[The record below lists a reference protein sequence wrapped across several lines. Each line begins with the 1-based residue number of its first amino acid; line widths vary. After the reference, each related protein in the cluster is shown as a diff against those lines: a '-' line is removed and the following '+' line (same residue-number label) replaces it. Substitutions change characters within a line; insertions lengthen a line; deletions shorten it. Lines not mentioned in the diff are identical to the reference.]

1 MSEYI
6 APLQKLIDQFRRL
19 PGIGKKT
26 AARLAFGMLNF
37 TDSQAKDF
45 AEAILAAKSEI
56 RECRICHNFS
66 TEDECEICQSSERD
80 DSVVCVVEDARAVM
94 SLERV
99 RQYNGVYHVLGG
111 AISPMNGIG
120 PDKLNISDLIKRV
133 SSGNI
138 HEVILATNPTVEGE
152 ATALYIAK
160 LLRQSGV
167 KVSRLA
173 LGIPV
178 GGDLEYADEVTLD
191 RALAGRREI

>member
-133 SSGNI
+133 SFGNI
-138 HEVILATNPTVEGE
+138 QEVILATNPTVEGE

>member
-45 AEAILAAKSEI
+45 ADAILAAKSEI
-56 RECRICHNFS
+56 RECRICHNFC
-66 TEDECEICQSSERD
+66 TDDECEICQSAERD
-80 DSVVCVVEDARAVM
+80 DSVICVVEDARAVM

-99 RQYNGVYHVLGG
+99 RQYNGTYHVLGG

-120 PDKLNISDLIKRV
+120 PDRLNISDLIKRV

-160 LLRQSGV
+160 LLRQSNV